1 MKEDEY
7 WKKEAVLK
15 DLLFDSNLPLTDIAH
30 QLYMTRP
37 ELNTLLRKTGLS
49 WVKRN
54 NRKLSRGHSALTQIM
69 QSILPNEEIVNEFH
83 IGERLRLDIYC
94 PSYNLAAEYHGRQ
107 HFFYSSHFHQDMDA
121 FHESVERDRRKE
133 ELCRESGIALVV
145 FRFSD
150 KMDEEVVFRRML
162 EAIKSTPKVEA
173 IKGKRTY
180 KGDHYYEK
188 VKKQNKDYRKAKY
201 RELKRKNGSK

>member
-1 MKEDEY
+1 MREDEY
-7 WKKEAVLK
+7 WRKEAVLK
-15 DLLFDSNLPLTDIAH
+15 DLLFESNMTLAEIANR
-30 QLYMTRP
+30 LYISRS
-37 ELNTLLRKTGLS
+37 ELNTLLKRNGLS

-54 NRKLSRGHSALTQIM
+54 NRKLSRGHSALTQMM
-69 QSILPNEEIVNEFH
+69 QRILPNEEIVNEFH

-107 HFFYSSHFHQDMDA
+107 HFFYSNHFHGDLDS
-121 FHESVERDRRKE
+121 FKESVERDKRKE
-133 ELCRESGIALVV
+133 EVCREKGIALVV

-150 KMDEEVVFRRML
+150 ELSEEAVFRRML
-162 EAIKSTPKVEA
+162 EAIKATPKVETVRDKKTF
-173 IKGKRTY
+173 KGN
-180 KGDHYYEK
+180 HYYEK